1 MSPANQLALPLHH
14 RNYDIGGRQAPTL
27 RIGRDCKNFVNN
39 SFVLAIDIGTS
50 STRAILFNS
59 RGHKVGEPI
68 QKTYHQKTTPDGG
81 VEIDADFLLELTAQ
95 CVDGVLQSQADALQN
110 GEVIAVGISCFWHS
124 LLAIDA
130 NDQAATGVLSWA
142 DNRAASW
149 VPALRS
155 LLDETQT
162 HARTGCVFH
171 TSYWPAKLLW
181 LQHARPE
188 LFEGDGENARW
199 MSFAEYL
206 HLKWNG
212 AAKCSL
218 SSASGTGI
226 FHQNNA
232 DWDDEVLQI
241 LPIGRAQLP
250 ELCDAH
256 DALPALLPEYSA
268 RWPQLKNASWFPTL
282 GDGACSNLGTGGIDD
297 SRLILNA
304 GTSGALRV
312 VLPEYSG
319 EAPRGLWRYRVDA
332 NRSIVGGAISNFG
345 NILLWARSTLLLP
358 EDWREQISQIAP
370 DSHGL
375 TILPF
380 LAGER
385 SPLWNANAKFVLD
398 GATLDT
404 SPILILRAATEAA
417 ALRFAAV
424 AELAIQAMPQKPTE
438 IIYSGGALE
447 AVPAWAQIVCD
458 AIGIPL
464 VQGCESEASA
474 RGAAMMALESCGA
487 ISNISDLP
495 AQQGARLEPNLA
507 HHETYRRALERQ
519 NALYLDLFPLHN

>member
-1 MSPANQLALPLHH
+1 MKTP
-14 RNYDIGGRQAPTL
+14 
-27 RIGRDCKNFVNN
+27 
-39 SFVLAIDIGTS
+39 FVLAIDIGTS
-50 STRAILFNS
+50 STRAILFNA
-59 RGHKVGEPI
+59 RGHKVGEPV
-68 QKTYHQKTTPDGG
+68 QKTYDQQTTPAGG
-81 VEIDADFLLELTAQ
+81 VEVDADFLLDLTAQ
-95 CVDGVLQSQADALQN
+95 CVDAVLQSQSETLQN
-110 GEVIAVGISCFWHS
+110 GEIIAVGISCFWHS
-124 LLAIDA
+124 LLAVDA
-130 NDQAATGVLSWA
+130 NDKAVTGVLSWA
-142 DNRAASW
+142 DNRAAAW

-181 LQHARPE
+181 LQHARPK
-188 LFEGDGENARW
+188 LFESEGEGARW
-199 MSFAEYL
+199 MSFAEYIA
-206 HLKWNG
+206 LKWNG
-212 AAKCSL
+212 AAQCSL
-218 SSASGTGI
+218 SMASGTGI

-232 DWDDEVLQI
+232 DWDDEVLQV
-241 LPIGRAQLP
+241 LPIGRSQLP
-250 ELCDAH
+250 VLCDAD
-256 DALPALLPEYSA
+256 DALPALLPEYSS
-268 RWPQLKNASWFPTL
+268 RWPQLKNAQWFPAL
-282 GDGACSNLGTGGIDD
+282 GDGACSNLGTGGIND

-312 VLPEYSG
+312 VLPEYSAS
-319 EAPRGLWRYRVDA
+319 APRGLWRYRIDG

-345 NILLWARSTLLLP
+345 NVLLWARSTLNLP
-358 EDWREQISQIAP
+358 EDWREQISLVAP

-404 SPILILRAATEAA
+404 SPILILRAAMEAA

-424 AELAIQAMPQKPTE
+424 AELAIEAMPQKPSE
-438 IIYSGGALE
+438 IIFSGGALE

-464 VQGCESEASA
+464 VQGQESEASA
-474 RGAAMMALESCGA
+474 RGAAIMALESCGA

-495 AQQGARLEPNLA
+495 ALQGARLEPNLE
-507 HHETYRRALERQ
+507 HHEIYQCALERQ
-519 NALYLDLFPLHN
+519 NALYLDLFSHNN

>member
-1 MSPANQLALPLHH
+1 MSQFPHLFVGRKLV
-14 RNYDIGGRQAPTL
+14 GGRQAPAL
-27 RIGRDCKNFVNN
+27 RIGRDCKNLVKIP
-39 SFVLAIDIGTS
+39 FVLAIDIGTS
-50 STRAILFNS
+50 STRAILFDA
-59 RGHKVGEPI
+59 RGLKVGEPI
-68 QKTYHQKTTPDGG
+68 HKNYHQKTTPDGG
-81 VEIDADFLLELTAQ
+81 MEVDADFLLDLTAQ
-95 CVDGVLQSQADALQN
+95 CVDGLLQSQAEALQN
-110 GEVIAVGISCFWHS
+110 GAIIAVGISCFWHS
-124 LLAIDA
+124 LLAVDA
-130 NDQAATGVLSWA
+130 NNEAATAVLSWA
-142 DNRAASW
+142 DNRAAAW
-149 VPALRS
+149 VPMLRS
-155 LLDETQT
+155 LLDEPQT

-171 TSYWPAKLLW
+171 ASYWPAKLLW

-188 LFEGDGENARW
+188 LFEGEGARW

-206 HLKWNG
+206 ILKWNG

-226 FHQNNA
+226 FHQNNC
-232 DWDDEVLQI
+232 DWDEEVLKV

-250 ELCDAH
+250 ELCDAK
-256 DALPALLPEYSA
+256 DALPALLPEYSS
-268 RWPQLKNASWFPTL
+268 RWPQLKNASWFPAL
-282 GDGACSNLGTGGIDD
+282 GDGACSNLGTGGVDD
-297 SRLILNA
+297 SLLILNA

-319 EAPRGLWRYRVDA
+319 CAPRGLWRYRVDA
-332 NRSIVGGAISNFG
+332 NRSIVGGAISNVG
-345 NILLWARSTLLLP
+345 NVLLWARSTLILP
-358 EDWREQISQIAP
+358 EDWREQISPIAP

-385 SPLWNANAKFVLD
+385 SPLWNAEAKFVLD

-404 SPILILRAATEAA
+404 SPILILRAAIEAA

-424 AELAIQAMPQKPTE
+424 AELAIEAMPEKPTQ
-438 IIYSGGALE
+438 IIFSGGALE

-474 RGAAMMALESCGA
+474 RGAAIMALESCGA

-495 AQQGARLEPNLA
+495 AQQGARLEPNWE
-507 HHETYRRALERQ
+507 HHEIYRRALERQ
-519 NALYLDLFPLHN
+519 NALYFDLFSHNN